1 MKSTS
6 IKIVITI
13 FIFLSISATA
23 QLNTMRQKM
32 ASPTATQVAQ
42 SFVKEGTYF
51 LRITE
56 TGKYCGIEG
65 VSTNNGARLVQWDFA
80 NQDNHKFYIS
90 KTPDGYYLIKAIHS
104 NRYLNVAGQSLDDG
118 AIICQWD
125 YVNQD
130 NLKWSFYYHKAN
142 NSYTIKNKQSNK
154 ELKLQTKI
162 NDPVNGVVLTING
175 NVGNQTFMLQE
186 VNASNYL
193 PSKTQNKTEKLS
205 SALSGNYSLNV
216 NGLKYSIKGN
226 GAGQLHTLKSA
237 NPFIG
242 QKIKPSSKPD
252 LEEDEEVLP
261 DGRIKKCVTTF
272 ETLDINN
279 FEIGTL
285 SREVMDNIKPGIVY
299 DLQDVQEKGKFL
311 SFKNEKSPFVV
322 RLNAANVRQPAIKID
337 NPNDEVEFGNALGT
351 LLNQQSSAAPLGI
364 EESKFSQIR
373 NETEFKMSLGLG
385 FGSPFVDVNTL
396 FNMSSSNKKEKF
408 LFEYRWL
415 GFTLE
420 TLPNAAGLFTSQEMN
435 NKGSL
440 VYVDKI
446 TYGTRI
452 LVSFELEEGSQS
464 FANKTSIDASYG
476 VYSAN
481 ADLDFSNSSKFKDVK
496 FKMIAWGVTQG
507 SSGTVITANGADD
520 LRYKLGQMISNLKNV
535 ALYPSAWGV
544 PISYSLKFLNGA
556 VAVASA
562 KLDELP
568 RRLCTI
574 SDAIQK
580 KTISIQINSIAA
592 NPNEDCDMYG
602 GVWVELFDGNNN
614 KIAETFGRNDLIY
627 IDKKA
632 HLKSS
637 MMYGDPAGSKGPVF
651 NAINEFKMQSNLH
664 KLEGAYF
671 KIWSWVN
678 DDDDSGDDVMQLQNG
693 NRTLGSRGNHW
704 MQKVYIDWNVK
715 PSQQQTFKQNYSEG
729 GDGCSIDYAIK
740 LASF

>member
-1 MKSTS
+1 MKFYLSN
-6 IKIVITI
+6 IIITLLI
-13 FIFLSISATA
+13 GLGFNASA
-23 QLNTMRQKM
+23 QINSMRTTRAVTGGVTNV
-32 ASPTATQVAQ
+32 ASNI
-42 SFVKEGTYF
+42 VKEGTYF
-51 LRITE
+51 LRIVE

-65 VSTNNGARLVQWDFA
+65 INPNNGARLIQWDYA
-80 NQDNHKFYIS
+80 NNDNHKFYIS
-90 KTPDGYYLIKAIHS
+90 PSGDGYYLIKAIHS
-104 NRYLNVAGQSLDDG
+104 NRYLNVSEQSLEDG
-118 AIICQWD
+118 ATICQWD

-130 NLKWSFYYHKAN
+130 NLKWSFYYNKATQ
-142 NSYTIKNKQSNK
+142 SYTIKNKQSGKTLALQTNANDANNGV
-154 ELKLQTKI
+154 LLSINGSTPQTFKLQ
-162 NDPVNGVVLTING
+162 DV
-175 NVGNQTFMLQE
+175 
-186 VNASNYL
+186 ASQDV
-193 PSKTQNKTEKLS
+193 PSKNQHTSQVN
-205 SALSGNYSLNV
+205 SAISGNYALNV

-226 GAGQLHTLKSA
+226 GKSVGFKTG
-237 NPFIG
+237 NSFIG
-242 QKIKPSSKPD
+242 QKIKPSTKPN

-261 DGRIKKCVTTF
+261 DGRIKKCITTF
-272 ETLDINN
+272 ESLDINN

-311 SFKNEKSPFVV
+311 SFKDEKSPFIV

-385 FGSPFVDVNTL
+385 FGSPFVDVNTM
-396 FNMSSSNKKEKF
+396 FNMASSNKKEKF

-420 TLPNAAGLFTSQEMN
+420 TLPNATGFFANQALN
-435 NKGSL
+435 DKGSL

-481 ADLDFSNSSKFKDVK
+481 ADLDFNNSSKFKDVK
-496 FKMIAWGVTQG
+496 FKMIAWGVAQG

-520 LRYKLGQMISNLKNV
+520 LRNKLGQMISNFKNV
-535 ALYPSAWGV
+535 PLYPSSWGV

-556 VAVASA
+556 VAVATA

-602 GVWVELFDGNNN
+602 GVWVELFDGNNQ
-614 KIAETFGRNDLIY
+614 KIGETFDRNDLIY

-632 HLKSS
+632 HLKSG
-637 MMYGDPAGSKGPVF
+637 MLYGDPAGSQGPVF

-693 NRTLGSRGNHW
+693 SRVNGTRGNHW
-704 MQKVYIDWNVK
+704 MQKVYIDLNVK
-715 PSQQQTFKQNYSEG
+715 PSQQQTFKQHYSEG
-729 GDGCSIDYAIK
+729 GDGCAIDYAIK
-740 LASF
+740 IANL